1 MSFNRWRDDNIGLHS
16 YCIKFKTG
24 RLIMRVKDKVT
35 VLTGAGSG
43 IGRAAVVLFAKEGA
57 IVYASDIDDKGLNET
72 LELCRE
78 GRENVF
84 AAHVDVSIY
93 SDIKKH
99 IDEIAA
105 RHGRIDVLIANAG
118 VVRVGQVEDF
128 PESDYDLL
136 LNVNMKGT
144 FFLCKAAI
152 PYFKNQKYGS
162 IITLASVAAHIG
174 QNNHA
179 NYCST
184 KHGVLGFTKAL
195 ALDMAKYNVR
205 VNSVSPG
212 ATDTP
217 MLRSDVANE
226 ARQRGMTFEQIKK
239 EFEEQGVLT
248 RWAGPEEIAAG
259 ILFLAT
265 EDASYMTG
273 SDLRIDGGWTTR

>member
-1 MSFNRWRDDNIGLHS
+1 
-16 YCIKFKTG
+16 
-24 RLIMRVKDKVT
+24 MRVKDRIT
-35 VLTGAGSG
+35 ILTGAGSG
-43 IGRAAVVLFAKEGA
+43 IGRATAILFAKEGA
-57 IVYASDIDDKGLNET
+57 IVFASDINEAGLMET
-72 LELCRE
+72 LELCRD
-78 GRENVF
+78 GKENVHISKCDVTKYDDVKKYTDMV
-84 AAHVDVSIY
+84 AA
-93 SDIKKH
+93 K
-99 IDEIAA
+99 
-105 RHGRIDVLIANAG
+105 HGRIDVLIANAG

-128 PESDYDLL
+128 PEEDYDLL

-144 FFLCKAAI
+144 FFTCKAAL
-152 PYFKNQKYGS
+152 PYFKNQKSGT
-162 IITLASVAAHIG
+162 IITLTSVASHIG

-195 ALDMAKYNVR
+195 ALDMAPYGVR

-217 MLRSDVANE
+217 MLRSDVAKE
-226 ARQRGMTFEQIKK
+226 ATQRGMTFEQIKK

-248 RWAGPEEIAAG
+248 RWADPMEIATG

-265 EDASYMTG
+265 GDASYMTG